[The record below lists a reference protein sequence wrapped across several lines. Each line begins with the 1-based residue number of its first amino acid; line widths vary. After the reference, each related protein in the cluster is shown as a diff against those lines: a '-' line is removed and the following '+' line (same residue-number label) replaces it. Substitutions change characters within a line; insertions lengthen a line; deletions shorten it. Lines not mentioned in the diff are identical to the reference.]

1 MSTGRRNLQIG
12 VAAGVLLVLVFAV
25 WVFVLRPM
33 DAGNDQA
40 RISEPMDTATD
51 DMPKQLAVTVWNVAM
66 DMPAGTSQYRVIPQ
80 DDFAVWVSNEEL
92 DAYLNNGTDC
102 EVKGVQI
109 AKIPTEF
116 ATDSAR
122 VYSASIGGY
131 KYGIAPGFPNFGICN
146 DDRLLQYEFDDVQE
160 ALIEVLPSLHA
171 Q

>member
-1 MSTGRRNLQIG
+1 MSTRRRNLQVG
-12 VAAGVLLVLVFAV
+12 VAVGVLLVLVFAV

-40 RISEPMDTATD
+40 LVTDSKSETADDT
-51 DMPKQLAVTVWNVAM
+51 PKQLAVTSWGIAM
-66 DMPAGTSQYRVIPQ
+66 DMPTGTSQYRVIPQ

-92 DAYLNNGTDC
+92 DTYLNNGTDC